1 MAWQNTFFMS
11 RWPKHKTQYVK
22 FQTSVSMYLDFN
34 GNIAKWRSVQLGIL
48 HIILGYGLQRYD
60 LAKLI
65 LHEPIANL
73 EFRTCFLGY
82 ELDCYDF
89 AKVMLHEPFAEI
101 YSAIWHHSTI
111 YTLVFCI
118 LRGRLLIRSSYLS
131 ASSHLYLCIWTLSGK
146 LRIGSSIQLGI
157 LYMFLCYELE
167 HYDIGS
173 SGQLGTL
180 LINRCVNLPEGTK
193 LLERTYILQE
203 QVFNLSRGYLAC
215 VFYIE
220 WQYK

>member
-131 ASSHLYLCIWTLSGK
+131 ASSHLYLSIWSNLEYCICSYAMSSNIMTLDRQANLELCWSTGALTYRK
-146 LRIGSSIQLGI
+146 GPNYWNGPTYYRNRSSIWV
-157 LYMFLCYELE
+157 E
-167 HYDIGS
+167 D
-173 SGQLGTL
+173 T
-180 LINRCVNLPEGTK
+180 
-193 LLERTYILQE
+193 
-203 QVFNLSRGYLAC
+203 
-215 VFYIE
+215 
-220 WQYK
+220 

>member
-1 MAWQNTFFMS
+1 MGILLNRGQSN
-11 RWPKHKTQYVK
+11 
-22 FQTSVSMYLDFN
+22 LE
-34 GNIAKWRSVQLGIL
+34 IL

-73 EFRTCFLGY
+73 EFRICFLGY

-118 LRGRLLIRSSYLS
+118 LRGRLLTTTTTKRS
-131 ASSHLYLCIWTLSGK
+131 IK
-146 LRIGSSIQLGI
+146 
-157 LYMFLCYELE
+157 YMI
-167 HYDIGS
+167 YD
-173 SGQLGTL
+173 Q
-180 LINRCVNLPEGTK
+180 
-193 LLERTYILQE
+193 
-203 QVFNLSRGYLAC
+203 
-215 VFYIE
+215 
-220 WQYK
+220 

>member
-1 MAWQNTFFMS
+1 MEVSPTWNFAYYLRVWAPAL
-11 RWPKHKTQYVK
+11 WLGKTH
-22 FQTSVSMYLDFN
+22 SSWADC
-34 GNIAKWRSVQLGIL
+34 QLGISYMFL
-48 HIILGYGLQRYD
+48 RVWAQLLWLCKGHASWAVCRNIQRN
-60 LAKLI
+60 LASFNHLY
-65 LHEPIANL
+65 LSVL
-73 EFRTCFLGY
+73 YF
-82 ELDCYDF
+82 
-89 AKVMLHEPFAEI
+89 
-101 YSAIWHHSTI
+101 
-111 YTLVFCI
+111 
-118 LRGRLLIRSSYLS
+118 RGRLLIRSSYLS

-180 LINRCVNLPEGTK
+180 LINRCVNLPERTK

-203 QVFNLSRGYLAC
+203 QVFNLSQGYLAC